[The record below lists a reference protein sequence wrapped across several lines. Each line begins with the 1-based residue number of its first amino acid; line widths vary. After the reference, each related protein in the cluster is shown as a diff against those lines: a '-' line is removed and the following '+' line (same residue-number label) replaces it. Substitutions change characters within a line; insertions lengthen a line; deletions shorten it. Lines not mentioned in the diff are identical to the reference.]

1 MADFSTTDV
10 ASKVNGPQQM
20 NLSDMLKMGYYA
32 AQTKMAQY
40 EQEKA
45 QQANVE
51 RVAVQGFMSDPK
63 NYLDANGDIDVDR
76 VTKAIPAIAPLTGAE
91 HVNKLTTLAKNNTDA
106 KEAKLN
112 FNQNERQVVAS
123 VYSSLGRAGIQ
134 DPRVYASALHNLKQA
149 YPDSKD
155 INRYADS
162 AISTL
167 SMGIDP
173 QKLPQTAIQT
183 ANQLLTLPQQQEAF
197 APKASIGNI
206 GGASRPIVTTP
217 SVRGEAPSI
226 TPVEFGAG
234 QNAVGGGG
242 ATSAPTPSAKD
253 RDLIK
258 YDQYLD
264 YKGNPAI
271 ANYTTEQKEALDAG
285 KKLLQESNAVASAAK
300 EQEAN
305 TRGVM
310 ENISAASG
318 NRPGQLLRQSGKYLI
333 GNATQEIL
341 NKNIARM
348 AAASEVMGT
357 AKTDQSRADAKVIN
371 GSDDLTAQ
379 ALTDIVSRA
388 DATVKAASMFNSAY
402 NKLIEKRGVNGYI
415 QAEKLKSAWVDNY
428 DVRMAQ
434 IDALA
439 ASNSPEAKA
448 KANEIYATVPKE
460 QREEFNRKW
469 SNLHALEKGKF
480 R

>member
-1 MADFSTTDV
+1 MAEFTADLNPKSNAMSLGDMMKMGLYSAEASIARVQANQAQQELKELGPVRNLLSNPENYTTDGKLDPDKV
-10 ASKVNGPQQM
+10 APA
-20 NLSDMLKMGYYA
+20 L
-32 AQTKMAQY
+32 MA
-40 EQEKA
+40 
-45 QQANVE
+45 V
-51 RVAVQGFMSDPK
+51 
-63 NYLDANGDIDVDR
+63 
-76 VTKAIPAIAPLTGAE
+76 APLTGPKHIE
-91 HVNKLTTLAKNNTDA
+91 KLQTLATN
-106 KEAKLN
+106 
-112 FNQNERQVVAS
+112 
-123 VYSSLGRAGIQ
+123 
-134 DPRVYASALHNLKQA
+134 
-149 YPDSKD
+149 
-155 INRYADS
+155 
-162 AISTL
+162 
-167 SMGIDP
+167 
-173 QKLPQTAIQT
+173 QTAIQSAKMGLT
-183 ANQLLTLPQQQEAF
+183 DKERMVFAQVDGALGQAKVTDPKAYIDAYKTIAQQYKNNPDIIKMAEAKMGNVMLAGPGDHQWQQAMRSSNQMMTLPEQQTAF
-197 APKASIGNI
+197 APKAGVQTI
-206 GGASRPIVTTP
+206 GGASRATVTQ
-217 SVRGEAPSI
+217 PSI
-226 TPVEFGAG
+226 EGRQPTITPTEFGGG
-234 QNAVGGGG
+234 QSAVGGGG
-242 ATSAPTPSAKD
+242 TTETPKPNAKD

-264 YKGNPAI
+264 YKGNPAL
-271 ANYTTEQKEALDAG
+271 ANYTEEQKDALANG
-285 KKLLQESNAVASAAK
+285 KNLLKESNALASAAK

-305 TRGVM
+305 TRGVI

-318 NRPGQLLRQSGKYLI
+318 NRPGQLLRQGGKYIL
-333 GNATQEIL
+333 GNATQEML

-388 DATVKAASMFNSAY
+388 DATVKAATMFNSAY

-448 KANEIYATVPKE
+448 KANEIYATIPKD

-469 SNLHALEKGKF
+469 SNLHALEQGKF

>member
-10 ASKVNGPQQM
+10 ASKVTGPQQM
-20 NLSDMLKMGYYA
+20 NLGDMLKLGYYA

-45 QQANVE
+45 QQANIE

-76 VTKAIPAIAPLTGAE
+76 VTKAIPAIAPLTGAD
-91 HVNKLTTLAKNNTDA
+91 HVSKLTTLAKNNTAA

-134 DPRVYASALHNLKQA
+134 DPRVYASALQNLKQV

-155 INRYADS
+155 INRYADA
-162 AISTL
+162 AISNLAT
-167 SMGIDP
+167 GVNP
-173 QKLPQTAIQT
+173 QQLPQVAIQT

-226 TPVEFGAG
+226 TPVEFGGG
-234 QNAVGGGG
+234 QSAVGGGG
-242 ATSAPTPSAKD
+242 ATETPKPSAKD
-253 RDLIK
+253 RDLIP

-264 YKGNPAI
+264 YKGNPAL

-285 KKLLQESNAVASAAK
+285 KALLKESNAIAGAAK
-300 EQEAN
+300 EQQAN
-305 TRGVM
+305 TRGVY
-310 ENISAASG
+310 ENIDAASG
-318 NRPGQLLRQSGKYLI
+318 SRPGQLLRQSGKWLL
-333 GNATQEIL
+333 GNATQEML

-357 AKTDQSRADAKVIN
+357 AKTDQSRADAKIIN
-371 GSDDLTAQ
+371 GSDDLTAE
-379 ALTDIVSRA
+379 ALKDIVSRA
-388 DATVKAASMFNSAY
+388 DATVHAANMFNSAY

-415 QAEKLKSAWVDNY
+415 QAEKLKSAWQQNY

-434 IDALA
+434 IEALA
-439 ASNSPEAKA
+439 NSNAPNAKE
-448 KANEIYATVPKE
+448 KANEIYATVPKN

-469 SNLHALEKGKF
+469 DNLHALEQGKF

>member
-1 MADFSTTDV
+1 MAEFTADL
-10 ASKVNGPQQM
+10 N
-20 NLSDMLKMGYYA
+20 
-32 AQTKMAQY
+32 
-40 EQEKA
+40 
-45 QQANVE
+45 
-51 RVAVQGFMSDPK
+51 PK
-63 NYLDANGDIDVDR
+63 NTNQMTLGDMMKVGLYSAE
-76 VTKAIPAIAPLTGAE
+76 TAIAQRQAQMAE
-91 HVNKLTTLAKNNTDA
+91 QKTKEMPIIQQWAKDPANKLPDGSFDLEQVPALISVAPMSGPEYADKIISLTKNHIETNKA
-106 KEAKLN
+106 LN
-112 FNQNERQVVAS
+112 ELSESNRKPFAS
-123 VYSSLGRAGIQ
+123 VYGSYGQMAANGQKVNPTDIINSLET
-134 DPRVYASALHNLKQA
+134 LKQYYPQLTKAADGQIKGWKA
-149 YPDSKD
+149 YPSDHPV
-155 INRYADS
+155 
-162 AISTL
+162 
-167 SMGIDP
+167 DP
-173 QKLPQTAIQT
+173 QSLLKARNESLTPT
-183 ANQLLTLPQQQEAF
+183 QLIDQF
-197 APKASIGNI
+197 APKAETATI
-206 GGASRPIVTTP
+206 GGAQRPVVRTP
-217 SVRGEAPSI
+217 SMTGEQPKI
-226 TPVEFGAG
+226 TPVEFGGG

-242 ATSAPTPSAKD
+242 ATETPRPSAKD

-264 YKGNPAI
+264 YKGNPAL
-271 ANYTTEQKEALDAG
+271 ANYTTEQKEALDNG
-285 KKLLQESNAVASAAK
+285 KNLLKESNALASAAK

-305 TRGVM
+305 TRGVI

-318 NRPGQLLRQSGKYLI
+318 NRPGQLLRQGGKYII
-333 GNATQEIL
+333 GNATQEML

-388 DATVKAASMFNSAY
+388 DATVKAATMFNSAY

-448 KANEIYATVPKE
+448 KANEIYASIPKD
-460 QREEFNRKW
+460 QREDFNRKW
-469 SNLHALEKGKF
+469 SNLHALEQGKF